1 MNEDKYTMKLPYGI
15 WPGHWGLKGKT
26 REIARAEYE
35 LVGESLERKMIEI
48 NSENDE
54 ELSLKNL
61 KIDRKYNRITKEEYD
76 YKHAELVYTDGH
88 EGTLAKLELDKKYG
102 KITESEYVKALYS
115 LNGDPWVGV
124 IGSEFN
130 PDGGTSGFSFELDWN
145 QAFVDMCVE
154 AGYNGSNEEQI
165 VEQWFEDVATEE
177 YYKEMLQGDQSF
189 IETGGGNLPPITRTE
204 HERIDG
210 TKTKHS

>member
-1 MNEDKYTMKLPYGI
+1 MKLPYGI
-15 WPGHWGLKGKT
+15 LPGHWGLKGKT

-35 LVGESLERKMIEI
+35 FIGEVLERKLNEI
-48 NSENDE
+48 NSDNDE
-54 ELSLKNL
+54 ELILKNL
-61 KIDRKYNRITKEEYD
+61 QVDRKYNHITKEEYD
-76 YKHAELVYTDGH
+76 YKHAELIYTEGH
-88 EGTLAKLELDKKYG
+88 EGILAKLELDKKYG
-102 KITESEYVKALYS
+102 KITESEYTKALYS

-154 AGYNGSNEEQI
+154 SGYNGANEEQI

-177 YYKEMLQGDQSF
+177 YYKEMMKGEQPL
-189 IETGGGNLPPITRTE
+189 IETGGGNLPSMARTE
-204 HERIDG
+204 HERIDD